1 MTVSL
6 LLYIHYLKYISI
18 GALRLSDSLIK
29 GAEATGRAIHKGAAK
44 IRDQLTPEETPSEV
58 SPSTTKRLEMARKA
72 TGGAVRVSQFLGEH
86 YFEIIQ
92 DIMFLSHG
100 ISELYFQNNNDYLSV
115 SLVNG
120 VGTVA
125 EKLAEKMAPHVKKH
139 GAKLVPEALKKKEDG
154 QASKM
159 DGAKFVAVSTVH
171 GMYKTSGC
179 SQQSYSAVKKSTEM
193 SRLVSHLPKKTI
205 LMILKTFGKIFC
217 ELMRQ
222 FFGGFESSC
231 LP

>member
-6 LLYIHYLKYISI
+6 LLYIHHLKYISI
-18 GALRLSDSLIK
+18 GALRLSESLVK
-29 GAEATGRAIHKGAAK
+29 GAEVTGRAIHKGAAK

-86 YFEIIQ
+86 YEIIQ

-100 ISELYFQNNNDYLSV
+100 ISELFFQNNNDYISV

-159 DGAKFVAVSTVH
+159 DGAKFVAVTTVH
-171 GMYKTSGC
+171 GMYKISGF
-179 SQQSYSAVKKSTEM
+179 SRQGYSAVKK
-193 SRLVSHLPKKTI
+193 KKV
-205 LMILKTFGKIFC
+205 LK
-217 ELMRQ
+217 
-222 FFGGFESSC
+222 
-231 LP
+231 